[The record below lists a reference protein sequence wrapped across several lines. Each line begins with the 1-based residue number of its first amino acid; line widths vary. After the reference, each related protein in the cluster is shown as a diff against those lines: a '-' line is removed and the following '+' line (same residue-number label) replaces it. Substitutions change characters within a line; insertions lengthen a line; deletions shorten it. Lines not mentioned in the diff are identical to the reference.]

1 MSNVIEQLKNMIE
14 NGDVDGNQICQ
25 EYSSNPLRPLLDDI
39 LNERKNISRR
49 QLNIGANHLEMEEG
63 SAEIERILRQ
73 LTFPKFPVAVINEQQ
88 HENDGDL
95 ERQYYED
102 IAKIKTELEN
112 KECGLRQ
119 DHQRALAQIHLVL
132 QGQKNYRPIDERDMI
147 NAQDGINRRFEKTRQ
162 TVRGEAATK
171 ILMLRR
177 DIEQMCR
184 KRKNFDKQTTE
195 ILQRWFNEH
204 ISHPY
209 PTDKEKE
216 DLAKQCGIKLSQVNN
231 WFGNQRIRTKN
242 QHKKDEPSTSNS
254 DLTVY
259 ANPFTNFA
267 PPQLYYP
274 PYEYDPN
281 YLPQAPQS
289 SSNNQF

>member
-1 MSNVIEQLKNMIE
+1 MIE

-63 SAEIERILRQ
+63 SAEIERIL
-73 LTFPKFPVAVINEQQ
+73 
-88 HENDGDL
+88 
-95 ERQYYED
+95 
-102 IAKIKTELEN
+102 
-112 KECGLRQ
+112 
-119 DHQRALAQIHLVL
+119 
-132 QGQKNYRPIDERDMI
+132 DMI